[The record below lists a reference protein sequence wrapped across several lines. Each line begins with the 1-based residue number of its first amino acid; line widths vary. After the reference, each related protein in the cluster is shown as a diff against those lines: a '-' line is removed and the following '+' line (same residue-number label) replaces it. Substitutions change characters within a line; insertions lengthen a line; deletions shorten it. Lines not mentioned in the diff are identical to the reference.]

1 MLYFTNNSSIIF
13 LKKYLET
20 QQPCITCDPNLN
32 LFFLFFSEGGT
43 TKNVEK
49 CRAHFYYNLLRSGKP
64 NLTSKD
70 PSYAST
76 S

>member
-32 LFFLFFSEGGT
+32 LFFFVFFGRGDDKE
-43 TKNVEK
+43 
-49 CRAHFYYNLLRSGKP
+49 CGKV
-64 NLTSKD
+64 
-70 PSYAST
+70 
-76 S
+76 